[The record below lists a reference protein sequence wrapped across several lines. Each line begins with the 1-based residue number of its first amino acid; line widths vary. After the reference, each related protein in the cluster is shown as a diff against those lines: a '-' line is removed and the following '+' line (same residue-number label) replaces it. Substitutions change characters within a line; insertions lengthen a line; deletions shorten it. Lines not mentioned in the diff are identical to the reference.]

1 MTEEREEF
9 NQAREEFRR
18 QCDDPKG
25 DELRRWEEELRE
37 AFDSSELFTGVAL
50 RRSGDPEYHV
60 RIYCSAA
67 PEATV
72 EELEREL
79 LSLWRERLR
88 LEEEAHILERGA
100 QSLVFDGVTAGAFG
114 ETYVSV
120 RVRVEE
126 VPLDEAGAADGTDPY
141 LVALFGATDFGATDP
156 DAGEVGGG
164 EEEESDGGL
173 QPGPGGSDRGGDA
186 DLEHH
191 G

>member
-1 MTEEREEF
+1 LTEEREEF
-9 NQAREEFRR
+9 NREREQFRR
-18 QCDDPKG
+18 QCDGPKG

-37 AFDSSELFTGVAL
+37 AFDGSELFTGVAL

-67 PEATV
+67 PEAMV
-72 EELEREL
+72 EDLEREL

-88 LEEEAHILERGA
+88 LEQEAHILERGA
-100 QSLVFDGVTAGAFG
+100 GSLVFDGVTAAALG
-114 ETYVSV
+114 ETHISV

-126 VPLDEAGAADGTDPY
+126 VPLEEAAAADGTDPY
-141 LVALFGATDFGATDP
+141 LVALFGATDDGAT
-156 DAGEVGGG
+156 EVGAG

-173 QPGPGGSDRGGDA
+173 QPGSGGGDRGGDA